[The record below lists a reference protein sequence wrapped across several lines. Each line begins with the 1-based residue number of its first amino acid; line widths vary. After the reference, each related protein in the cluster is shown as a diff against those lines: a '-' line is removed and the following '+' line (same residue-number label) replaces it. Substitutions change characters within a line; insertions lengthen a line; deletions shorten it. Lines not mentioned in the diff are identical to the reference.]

1 MPTPRRIRSL
11 TLAGLA
17 VLGLGVSP
25 VPAYATALTITA
37 LSCEA
42 EPAGVLCDGWVSGG
56 TPAYTYTWNPA
67 TNYRHDYPSQ
77 SEETIYCVVGSR
89 FSLTFSVRDSLGA
102 TASKTISV
110 SCSGAHQ

>member
-1 MPTPRRIRSL
+1 MLTPPRIRSL

-17 VLGLGVSP
+17 VLGLGVGA
-25 VPAYATALTITA
+25 VPAYATTLTITA

-56 TPAYTYTWNPA
+56 TPPYTYTWNPA
-67 TNYRHDYPSQ
+67 TNYRHDYSNQ
-77 SEETIYCVVGSR
+77 SEETIYCAPGTR

-102 TASKTISV
+102 TASKTIGV
-110 SCSGAHQ
+110 YCSGGHQ